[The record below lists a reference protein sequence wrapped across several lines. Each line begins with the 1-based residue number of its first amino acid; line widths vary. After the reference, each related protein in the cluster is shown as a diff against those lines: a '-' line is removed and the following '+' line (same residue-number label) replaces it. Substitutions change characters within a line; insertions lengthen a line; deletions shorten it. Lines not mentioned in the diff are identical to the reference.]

1 MKLFKHYIFLAMLV
15 ISLILLF
22 SSCKN
27 QKDFSNN
34 NNKTKT
40 EKQVSTKKEE
50 KLEPNED
57 KTEPNEAKTE
67 PNEDKT
73 APNEEKVDR
82 NEDVVWDEVT
92 ENGVDEE
99 LLLKNIDEKTLTFIA
114 QQFQDICK
122 KIGEGE
128 WYHDVM
134 DSKQYHN
141 VILLGNKAMKPL
153 FLIIYKSPIAGLYEW
168 ICSKA
173 LTEISGFDFSNENNG
188 AGWGNSKEFL
198 EMFIDRVL
206 EQKSNYFQF
215 PVDFNLN
222 HTTKFSC
229 PSPLLQ

>member
-15 ISLILLF
+15 ICLILLF

-34 NNKTKT
+34 NNKIKT

-57 KTEPNEAKTE
+57 KTEPNE
-67 PNEDKT
+67 D
-73 APNEEKVDR
+73 KVDR
-82 NEDVVWDEVT
+82 NEDIVWDEVT

-114 QQFQDICK
+114 QQFQDICT
-122 KIGEGE
+122 KIGEKEKKDKFYWLKGE

-206 EQKSNYFQF
+206 EQK
-215 PVDFNLN
+215 
-222 HTTKFSC
+222 K
-229 PSPLLQ
+229 

>member
-15 ISLILLF
+15 ICLILFF

-34 NNKTKT
+34 NNKIKT
-40 EKQVSTKKEE
+40 EKQVSTKKEDKLE
-50 KLEPNED
+50 LSEDKLEPNED
-57 KTEPNEAKTE
+57 KTEPNE
-67 PNEDKT
+67 D
-73 APNEEKVDR
+73 KVDR
-82 NEDVVWDEVT
+82 NEDIVWDEVT

-122 KIGEGE
+122 KIGEKEKKDKFYWLKGE

-206 EQKSNYFQF
+206 EQK
-215 PVDFNLN
+215 
-222 HTTKFSC
+222 K
-229 PSPLLQ
+229 

>member
-1 MKLFKHYIFLAMLV
+1 MKLFKHFIFLAMLV
-15 ISLILLF
+15 ICLILLF

-50 KLEPNED
+50 KLEPSEDKLEPNED
-57 KTEPNEAKTE
+57 KTEPNE
-67 PNEDKT
+67 D
-73 APNEEKVDR
+73 KVDR

-122 KIGEGE
+122 KIGEKEKKDKFYWLKGE

-206 EQKSNYFQF
+206 ERK
-215 PVDFNLN
+215 
-222 HTTKFSC
+222 K
-229 PSPLLQ
+229 

>member
-15 ISLILLF
+15 ICLILFF

-27 QKDFSNN
+27 QKNFSNN
-34 NNKTKT
+34 NNKIKT

-57 KTEPNEAKTE
+57 KTEPNE
-67 PNEDKT
+67 D
-73 APNEEKVDR
+73 KVDR
-82 NEDVVWDEVT
+82 NEDIVWDEVT
-92 ENGVDEE
+92 ENGVNEE

-122 KIGEGE
+122 KIGEKEKKDKFYWLKGE

-206 EQKSNYFQF
+206 ERK
-215 PVDFNLN
+215 
-222 HTTKFSC
+222 K
-229 PSPLLQ
+229 

>member
-15 ISLILLF
+15 ICLILLF

-34 NNKTKT
+34 NNKIKT
-40 EKQVSTKKEE
+40 EKQVSTKKEK

-57 KTEPNEAKTE
+57 KTEPS
-67 PNEDKT
+67 EDKT
-73 APNEEKVDR
+73 ESNEEKVDR

-122 KIGEGE
+122 KIGEKEKKDKFYWLKGE

-188 AGWGNSKEFL
+188 AGWGNSKECL

-206 EQKSNYFQF
+206 EQK
-215 PVDFNLN
+215 
-222 HTTKFSC
+222 K
-229 PSPLLQ
+229 

>member
-15 ISLILLF
+15 ICLILLF

-34 NNKTKT
+34 NNKIKT

-57 KTEPNEAKTE
+57 KTEPNE
-67 PNEDKT
+67 
-73 APNEEKVDR
+73 EKVDR

-92 ENGVDEE
+92 ENGVNEE

-122 KIGEGE
+122 KIGEKEKKDKFYWLKGE

-206 EQKSNYFQF
+206 EQK
-215 PVDFNLN
+215 
-222 HTTKFSC
+222 K
-229 PSPLLQ
+229 

>member
-1 MKLFKHYIFLAMLV
+1 MKFFKHYIFLAMLV
-15 ISLILLF
+15 ICLILLF

-34 NNKTKT
+34 NNKIKT
-40 EKQVSTKKEE
+40 EKQFSTKKEE

-57 KTEPNEAKTE
+57 KTEPREDTTE
-67 PNEDKT
+67 PNEDT
-73 APNEEKVDR
+73 TEPNEEKVDR
-82 NEDVVWDEVT
+82 NEDIVWDEVT

-122 KIGEGE
+122 KIGEKEKKDKFYWLKGE

-198 EMFIDRVL
+198 EMFIDRIL
-206 EQKSNYFQF
+206 EQK
-215 PVDFNLN
+215 
-222 HTTKFSC
+222 K
-229 PSPLLQ
+229 

>member
-15 ISLILLF
+15 ICLILLF

-34 NNKTKT
+34 NNKIKT

-57 KTEPNEAKTE
+57 KTEPSEDKTE
-67 PNEDKT
+67 PNE
-73 APNEEKVDR
+73 NI
-82 NEDVVWDEVT
+82 VWDEVT

-122 KIGEGE
+122 KIGEKEKKDKFYWLKGE

-206 EQKSNYFQF
+206 EQK
-215 PVDFNLN
+215 
-222 HTTKFSC
+222 K
-229 PSPLLQ
+229 

>member
-15 ISLILLF
+15 ICLILLF

-34 NNKTKT
+34 NNKIKT

-57 KTEPNEAKTE
+57 KTEPNE
-67 PNEDKT
+67 DI
-73 APNEEKVDR
+73 
-82 NEDVVWDEVT
+82 VWDEVT

-114 QQFQDICK
+114 QQFQDICT
-122 KIGEGE
+122 KIGEKEKKDKFYWLKGE

-206 EQKSNYFQF
+206 EQK
-215 PVDFNLN
+215 
-222 HTTKFSC
+222 K
-229 PSPLLQ
+229 

>member
-1 MKLFKHYIFLAMLV
+1 MKFFKHYIFLAMLV
-15 ISLILLF
+15 ICLILLF

-34 NNKTKT
+34 NNKIKT
-40 EKQVSTKKEE
+40 EKQFSTKKEE

-57 KTEPNEAKTE
+57 KTEPREDKTETNEDTTE
-67 PNEDKT
+67 PNEDT
-73 APNEEKVDR
+73 TEPNEEKVDR
-82 NEDVVWDEVT
+82 NEDIVWDEVT

-122 KIGEGE
+122 KIGEKEKKDKFYWLKGE

-198 EMFIDRVL
+198 EMFIDRIL
-206 EQKSNYFQF
+206 EQK
-215 PVDFNLN
+215 
-222 HTTKFSC
+222 K
-229 PSPLLQ
+229 

>member
-15 ISLILLF
+15 ICLILLF

-34 NNKTKT
+34 NNKIKT

-57 KTEPNEAKTE
+57 KTEPNE
-67 PNEDKT
+67 D
-73 APNEEKVDR
+73 KVDR
-82 NEDVVWDEVT
+82 NEDIVWDEVT

-114 QQFQDICK
+114 QQFQDICE
-122 KIGEGE
+122 KIGEKEKKDKFYWLKGE

-141 VILLGNKAMKPL
+141 VILLVNKAMKPL

-206 EQKSNYFQF
+206 EQK
-215 PVDFNLN
+215 
-222 HTTKFSC
+222 K
-229 PSPLLQ
+229 

>member
-1 MKLFKHYIFLAMLV
+1 MKLFKHFIFLAMLV
-15 ISLILLF
+15 ICLILFF

-34 NNKTKT
+34 NNKIKT

-57 KTEPNEAKTE
+57 TTEPS
-67 PNEDKT
+67 EDKT
-73 APNEEKVDR
+73 EPNEEKVDR
-82 NEDVVWDEVT
+82 NEDIVWDEVT

-122 KIGEGE
+122 KIGEKEKKDKFYWLKGE

-206 EQKSNYFQF
+206 EQK
-215 PVDFNLN
+215 
-222 HTTKFSC
+222 K
-229 PSPLLQ
+229 

>member
-15 ISLILLF
+15 ICLILFF

-34 NNKTKT
+34 NNKIKT

-57 KTEPNEAKTE
+57 KTEPNEAKTK

-122 KIGEGE
+122 KIGEKEKKDKFYWLKGE

-206 EQKSNYFQF
+206 EQK
-215 PVDFNLN
+215 
-222 HTTKFSC
+222 K
-229 PSPLLQ
+229 

>member
-15 ISLILLF
+15 ICLILLF

-34 NNKTKT
+34 NNKIKT

-50 KLEPNED
+50 KLEPSED
-57 KTEPNEAKTE
+57 KLE

-73 APNEEKVDR
+73 EPNEEKVDR
-82 NEDVVWDEVT
+82 NEDIVWDEVT

-99 LLLKNIDEKTLTFIA
+99 LLLKNIDEKTLKFIA

-122 KIGEGE
+122 KIGEKEKKDKFYWLKGE

-206 EQKSNYFQF
+206 EQK
-215 PVDFNLN
+215 
-222 HTTKFSC
+222 K
-229 PSPLLQ
+229 

>member
-15 ISLILLF
+15 ICLILLF

-34 NNKTKT
+34 NNKIKT

-50 KLEPNED
+50 KLESNEEKVDRNED
-57 KTEPNEAKTE
+57 KTEPS
-67 PNEDKT
+67 
-73 APNEEKVDR
+73 EEKVDR

-122 KIGEGE
+122 KIGEKEKKDKFYWLKGE

-206 EQKSNYFQF
+206 EQK
-215 PVDFNLN
+215 
-222 HTTKFSC
+222 K
-229 PSPLLQ
+229 

>member
-1 MKLFKHYIFLAMLV
+1 MKLLKHYIFLAMLV
-15 ISLILLF
+15 ICLILLF

-34 NNKTKT
+34 NNKIKT

-57 KTEPNEAKTE
+57 KTEPNEDKTE
-67 PNEDKT
+67 PSEDKT
-73 APNEEKVDR
+73 DPSEEKVDR
-82 NEDVVWDEVT
+82 NEDIVWDEVT

-122 KIGEGE
+122 KIGEKEKKDKFYWLKGE

-188 AGWGNSKEFL
+188 AGWGNSKECL

-206 EQKSNYFQF
+206 EQK
-215 PVDFNLN
+215 
-222 HTTKFSC
+222 K
-229 PSPLLQ
+229 

>member
-15 ISLILLF
+15 ICLIFLF

-34 NNKTKT
+34 NNKIKT

-57 KTEPNEAKTE
+57 KTE

-122 KIGEGE
+122 KIGEKEKKDKFYWLKGE

-206 EQKSNYFQF
+206 EQK
-215 PVDFNLN
+215 
-222 HTTKFSC
+222 K
-229 PSPLLQ
+229 

>member
-15 ISLILLF
+15 ICLILLF

-34 NNKTKT
+34 NNKIKT

-57 KTEPNEAKTE
+57 KTEPS
-67 PNEDKT
+67 EDKT
-73 APNEEKVDR
+73 DPSEEKVDR
-82 NEDVVWDEVT
+82 NEDIVWDEVT

-122 KIGEGE
+122 KIGEKEKKDKFYWLKGE

-188 AGWGNSKEFL
+188 AGWGNSKECL

-206 EQKSNYFQF
+206 EQK
-215 PVDFNLN
+215 
-222 HTTKFSC
+222 K
-229 PSPLLQ
+229 

>member
-15 ISLILLF
+15 ICLIFLF

-34 NNKTKT
+34 NNKIKT

-50 KLEPNED
+50 KLESNEEKVDRNED
-57 KTEPNEAKTE
+57 KTEPS
-67 PNEDKT
+67 
-73 APNEEKVDR
+73 EEKVDR

-122 KIGEGE
+122 KIGEKEKKDKFYWLKGE

-141 VILLGNKAMKPL
+141 VILLDKKAMKPL

-206 EQKSNYFQF
+206 EQK
-215 PVDFNLN
+215 
-222 HTTKFSC
+222 K
-229 PSPLLQ
+229 

>member
-15 ISLILLF
+15 ICLILFF

-34 NNKTKT
+34 NNKIKT

-57 KTEPNEAKTE
+57 KTEPNEEKVE
-67 PNEDKT
+67 PNEDI
-73 APNEEKVDR
+73 
-82 NEDVVWDEVT
+82 VWDEVT

-122 KIGEGE
+122 KIGEKEKKDKFYWLKGE

-206 EQKSNYFQF
+206 EQK
-215 PVDFNLN
+215 
-222 HTTKFSC
+222 K
-229 PSPLLQ
+229 

>member
-15 ISLILLF
+15 ICLILLF

-57 KTEPNEAKTE
+57 KTEPNE
-67 PNEDKT
+67 
-73 APNEEKVDR
+73 EKVDR
-82 NEDVVWDEVT
+82 NEDIVWGEVT
-92 ENGVDEE
+92 ENGVNEK

-122 KIGEGE
+122 KIGEKEKKDKFYWLKGE

-206 EQKSNYFQF
+206 EQK
-215 PVDFNLN
+215 
-222 HTTKFSC
+222 K
-229 PSPLLQ
+229 

>member
-15 ISLILLF
+15 ICLILLF

-34 NNKTKT
+34 NNKIKT

-57 KTEPNEAKTE
+57 KTEPNE
-67 PNEDKT
+67 D
-73 APNEEKVDR
+73 KVDR
-82 NEDVVWDEVT
+82 NEDIVWDEVT

-99 LLLKNIDEKTLTFIA
+99 LLLKNIDKKTLTFIA
-114 QQFQDICK
+114 QQFQDICE
-122 KIGEGE
+122 KIGEKEKKDKFYWLKGE

-206 EQKSNYFQF
+206 EQK
-215 PVDFNLN
+215 
-222 HTTKFSC
+222 K
-229 PSPLLQ
+229 

>member
-15 ISLILLF
+15 ICLIFLF

-34 NNKTKT
+34 NNKIKT

-50 KLEPNED
+50 KLES
-57 KTEPNEAKTE
+57 
-67 PNEDKT
+67 
-73 APNEEKVDR
+73 NEEKVDR
-82 NEDVVWDEVT
+82 NEDKTEPNEDKVDRNEDIVWDEVT

-99 LLLKNIDEKTLTFIA
+99 LLIKNIDEKTLTFIA

-122 KIGEGE
+122 KIGEKEKKDKFYWLKGE

-206 EQKSNYFQF
+206 EQK
-215 PVDFNLN
+215 
-222 HTTKFSC
+222 K
-229 PSPLLQ
+229 

>member
-15 ISLILLF
+15 ICLILLF

-34 NNKTKT
+34 NNKIKT

-50 KLEPNED
+50 KLEPSEDKLEPNED
-57 KTEPNEAKTE
+57 KTEPS
-67 PNEDKT
+67 
-73 APNEEKVDR
+73 EEKVDR
-82 NEDVVWDEVT
+82 NEYIVWDEVT

-122 KIGEGE
+122 KIGEKEKKDKFYWLKGE

-141 VILLGNKAMKPL
+141 VILLDKKAMKPL

-206 EQKSNYFQF
+206 EQK
-215 PVDFNLN
+215 
-222 HTTKFSC
+222 K
-229 PSPLLQ
+229 

>member
-15 ISLILLF
+15 ICLILFF

-34 NNKTKT
+34 NNKIKT

-50 KLEPNED
+50 KLEPTED
-57 KTEPNEAKTE
+57 KTEPTE
-67 PNEDKT
+67 D
-73 APNEEKVDR
+73 KVDR
-82 NEDVVWDEVT
+82 NEDIVWDEVT

-114 QQFQDICK
+114 QQFQDICT
-122 KIGEGE
+122 KIGEKEKKDKFYWLKGE

-206 EQKSNYFQF
+206 EREK
-215 PVDFNLN
+215 
-222 HTTKFSC
+222 
-229 PSPLLQ
+229 

>member
-1 MKLFKHYIFLAMLV
+1 MLV
-15 ISLILLF
+15 ICLILFF

-34 NNKTKT
+34 NNKIKT

-57 KTEPNEAKTE
+57 K
-67 PNEDKT
+67 
-73 APNEEKVDR
+73 VDR
-82 NEDVVWDEVT
+82 NEDIVWDEVT

-99 LLLKNIDEKTLTFIA
+99 LLIKNIDEKTLTFIA

-122 KIGEGE
+122 KIGEKEKKDKFYWLKGE

-206 EQKSNYFQF
+206 EQK
-215 PVDFNLN
+215 
-222 HTTKFSC
+222 K
-229 PSPLLQ
+229 

>member
-15 ISLILLF
+15 ICLILLF

-34 NNKTKT
+34 NNKIKT

-50 KLEPNED
+50 KLEPTED
-57 KTEPNEAKTE
+57 KTEPSEAKLE
-67 PNEDKT
+67 PSEDKT
-73 APNEEKVDR
+73 EPNEEKVDR

-122 KIGEGE
+122 KIGEKEKKDKFYWLKGE

-206 EQKSNYFQF
+206 EQK
-215 PVDFNLN
+215 
-222 HTTKFSC
+222 K
-229 PSPLLQ
+229 

>member
-15 ISLILLF
+15 ICLILLF

-34 NNKTKT
+34 NNKIKT

-57 KTEPNEAKTE
+57 KTEPNE
-67 PNEDKT
+67 DI
-73 APNEEKVDR
+73 
-82 NEDVVWDEVT
+82 VWDEVT

-114 QQFQDICK
+114 QQFQDICE
-122 KIGEGE
+122 KIGEKEKKDKFYWLKGE

-206 EQKSNYFQF
+206 EQK
-215 PVDFNLN
+215 
-222 HTTKFSC
+222 K
-229 PSPLLQ
+229 

>member
-15 ISLILLF
+15 ICLILFF
-22 SSCKN
+22 SSCNN
-27 QKDFSNN
+27 QKDFSNIK
-34 NNKTKT
+34 NKIKT

-57 KTEPNEAKTE
+57 KTET
-67 PNEDKT
+67 
-73 APNEEKVDR
+73 

-114 QQFQDICK
+114 QQFQDLCK
-122 KIGEGE
+122 KIGEKEKKDKFYWLKGE

-141 VILLGNKAMKPL
+141 VILLDKKAMKPL

-206 EQKSNYFQF
+206 EQK
-215 PVDFNLN
+215 
-222 HTTKFSC
+222 K
-229 PSPLLQ
+229 

>member
-1 MKLFKHYIFLAMLV
+1 MKFFKHYIFLAMLV
-15 ISLILLF
+15 ICLILLF

-34 NNKTKT
+34 NNKIKT

-57 KTEPNEAKTE
+57 KTEPREDTTE
-67 PNEDKT
+67 PNEDT
-73 APNEEKVDR
+73 TEPNEEKVDR
-82 NEDVVWDEVT
+82 NEDIVWDEVT

-122 KIGEGE
+122 KIGEKEKKDKFYWLKGE

-188 AGWGNSKEFL
+188 AGWGNSKECL

-206 EQKSNYFQF
+206 EQK
-215 PVDFNLN
+215 
-222 HTTKFSC
+222 K
-229 PSPLLQ
+229 

>member
-15 ISLILLF
+15 ICLILLF

-57 KTEPNEAKTE
+57 KTEPNEAKTK

-82 NEDVVWDEVT
+82 NEDIVWDEVT

-122 KIGEGE
+122 KIGEKEKKDKFYWLKGE

-198 EMFIDRVL
+198 
-206 EQKSNYFQF
+206 
-215 PVDFNLN
+215 
-222 HTTKFSC
+222 
-229 PSPLLQ
+229 

>member
-15 ISLILLF
+15 ICLILLF

-34 NNKTKT
+34 NNKLKT

-50 KLEPNED
+50 KLES
-57 KTEPNEAKTE
+57 
-67 PNEDKT
+67 
-73 APNEEKVDR
+73 NEEKVDR
-82 NEDVVWDEVT
+82 NEDKTEPSEEKVDRYEDVVWDEVT
-92 ENGVDEE
+92 EIGVDEE

-122 KIGEGE
+122 KIGEKEKKDKFYWLKGE

-188 AGWGNSKEFL
+188 AGWGNAKEFL

-206 EQKSNYFQF
+206 EQK
-215 PVDFNLN
+215 
-222 HTTKFSC
+222 K
-229 PSPLLQ
+229 

>member
-15 ISLILLF
+15 ICLIFLF

-34 NNKTKT
+34 NNKIKT

-50 KLEPNED
+50 KLESNEEKVDRNED
-57 KTEPNEAKTE
+57 KTEPS
-67 PNEDKT
+67 
-73 APNEEKVDR
+73 EEKVDR

-122 KIGEGE
+122 KIGEKEKKDKFYWLKGE

-188 AGWGNSKEFL
+188 AGWGNSKECL

-206 EQKSNYFQF
+206 EQK
-215 PVDFNLN
+215 
-222 HTTKFSC
+222 K
-229 PSPLLQ
+229 

>member
-15 ISLILLF
+15 ICLILLF

-34 NNKTKT
+34 NNKIKT

-57 KTEPNEAKTE
+57 KTEPNEAKTK

-122 KIGEGE
+122 KIGEKEKKDKFYWLKGE

-206 EQKSNYFQF
+206 EQK
-215 PVDFNLN
+215 
-222 HTTKFSC
+222 K
-229 PSPLLQ
+229 

>member
-15 ISLILLF
+15 IFLILLF

-34 NNKTKT
+34 NNKIKT

-57 KTEPNEAKTE
+57 KTEPNEDKTE

-73 APNEEKVDR
+73 EPNEDKTEP
-82 NEDVVWDEVT
+82 NED
-92 ENGVDEE
+92 
-99 LLLKNIDEKTLTFIA
+99 LTFIA
-114 QQFQDICK
+114 QQFQDICT
-122 KIGEGE
+122 KIGEKEKKDKFYWLKGE

-206 EQKSNYFQF
+206 EQK
-215 PVDFNLN
+215 
-222 HTTKFSC
+222 K
-229 PSPLLQ
+229 

>member
-15 ISLILLF
+15 IFLILLF

-34 NNKTKT
+34 NNKIKT

-57 KTEPNEAKTE
+57 K
-67 PNEDKT
+67 
-73 APNEEKVDR
+73 VDR
-82 NEDVVWDEVT
+82 NEDIVWDEVT

-114 QQFQDICK
+114 QQFQDICT
-122 KIGEGE
+122 KIGEKEKKDKFYWLKGE

-206 EQKSNYFQF
+206 EQK
-215 PVDFNLN
+215 
-222 HTTKFSC
+222 K
-229 PSPLLQ
+229 

>member
-15 ISLILLF
+15 ICLILFF

-57 KTEPNEAKTE
+57 KTEPSEDKTE
-67 PNEDKT
+67 PNE
-73 APNEEKVDR
+73 NI
-82 NEDVVWDEVT
+82 VWDEVT

-122 KIGEGE
+122 KIGEKEKKDKFYWLKGE

-206 EQKSNYFQF
+206 EQK
-215 PVDFNLN
+215 
-222 HTTKFSC
+222 K
-229 PSPLLQ
+229 

>member
-15 ISLILLF
+15 ICLILFF

-34 NNKTKT
+34 NKIKT

-57 KTEPNEAKTE
+57 KTEPNE
-67 PNEDKT
+67 DI
-73 APNEEKVDR
+73 
-82 NEDVVWDEVT
+82 VWDEVT

-114 QQFQDICK
+114 QQFQDICT
-122 KIGEGE
+122 KIGEKEKKDKFYWLKGE

-188 AGWGNSKEFL
+188 AGWRNSKEFL

-206 EQKSNYFQF
+206 EQK
-215 PVDFNLN
+215 
-222 HTTKFSC
+222 K
-229 PSPLLQ
+229 

>member
-15 ISLILLF
+15 ICPILLF

-34 NNKTKT
+34 NNKIKT

-57 KTEPNEAKTE
+57 KTET
-67 PNEDKT
+67 
-73 APNEEKVDR
+73 NEEKVDR

-99 LLLKNIDEKTLTFIA
+99 LLLKNIDEKTLKFIA

-122 KIGEGE
+122 KIGEKEKKDKFYWLKGE

-141 VILLGNKAMKPL
+141 VILLDKKAMKPL

-206 EQKSNYFQF
+206 EQK
-215 PVDFNLN
+215 
-222 HTTKFSC
+222 K
-229 PSPLLQ
+229 